1 MPDDDSFQ
9 SSSSEGTGG
18 LFPHTRWTLI
28 ANVQQEEDSD
38 VKQRALAELCRI
50 YWYPIYIFLR
60 KKGKTKEDAEDLT
73 QGLFARMLQHE
84 SFSAA
89 SQELGRLRSYLL
101 KAASAMM
108 AEDWRRATA
117 QKRGGTDVLLSIE
130 VEMAE
135 KRFQNEPSTS
145 ISPEKLFDKNWALV
159 LLKEV
164 EERLRED
171 YERRGKADLFEALR
185 PYIAG
190 KNSDTGPGKLHCHR
204 GDSGDNRR
212 CRESPNATSQ
222 GEVPR
227 VYPRGSGGYPQR
239 SSRCGR
245 RDATSLCRI
254 EVAR

>member
-190 KNSDTGPGKLHCHR
+190 KNSDTGPGSYTAIAATLGTTVAAVKAQMQR
-204 GDSGDNRR
+204 V
-212 CRESPNATSQ
+212 REKFREFTR
-222 GEVPR
+222 E
-227 VYPRGSGGYPQR
+227 
-239 SSRCGR
+239 
-245 RDATSLCRI
+245 
-254 EVAR
+254 EVAATLSDQADVDAEMQHLYAALR